1 VYTVEVTDEFLDYL
15 QYGTLSVEVY
25 GHRKTGFSTPES
37 MAMAEDERQ
46 HKSFPERFVYHK
58 GLLCDF
64 VNIPTLLSIIL
75 SLTSTNAKL

>member
-1 VYTVEVTDEFLDYL
+1 MYTVEVTDEFLDYL

-37 MAMAEDERQ
+37 MAMAEDEQQ

-58 GLLCDF
+58 GNYVTC
-64 VNIPTLLSIIL
+64 
-75 SLTSTNAKL
+75 